1 MTKKQKVFLSYVHT
15 GKLSTVT
22 DKNDAE
28 YKNDFVKMY
37 LNDENITISSFL
49 EDELDVSST
58 VTIVLIGDDTLVQKY
73 VLDEISF
80 SLDSSRDKTKNG
92 VLGIILPSYTGKL
105 SKGLFPYYGQ
115 VKLENSTYCIDE
127 NILPEEMSLE
137 IKNGSI
143 KLYDWSNNPSEV
155 EKWIHEAFEKSLNL
169 EKSVS

>member
-58 VTIVLIGDDTLVQKY
+58 VTIVLIGNDTLVQKY

-80 SLDSSRDKTKNG
+80 SLDTSLDKTKNG

-105 SKGLFPYYGQ
+105 SNGLFPYYGQ
-115 VKLENSTYCIDE
+115 VKLENSSYCIDE
-127 NILPEEMSLE
+127 NILPEEMSSN
-137 IKNGSI
+137 IKSGSI
-143 KLYDWSNNPSEV
+143 KLYDWSNNPNEV
-155 EKWIHEAFEKSLNL
+155 EKWIHEAYESSLIL
-169 EKSVS
+169 KKSVS